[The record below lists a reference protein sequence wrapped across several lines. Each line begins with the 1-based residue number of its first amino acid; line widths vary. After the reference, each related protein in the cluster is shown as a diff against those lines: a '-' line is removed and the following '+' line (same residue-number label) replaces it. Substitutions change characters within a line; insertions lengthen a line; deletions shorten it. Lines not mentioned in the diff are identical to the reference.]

1 MQGIGIRRRM
11 NRDRLQAEIPTG
23 ADHSQSD
30 LTPIR
35 YENLF
40 EHACTVRK
48 R

>member
-1 MQGIGIRRRM
+1 MQGIGVRRGM
-11 NRDRLQAEIPTG
+11 NRDRLQAEIATS
-23 ADHSQSD
+23 ANHSQCD
-30 LTPIR
+30 LATIR